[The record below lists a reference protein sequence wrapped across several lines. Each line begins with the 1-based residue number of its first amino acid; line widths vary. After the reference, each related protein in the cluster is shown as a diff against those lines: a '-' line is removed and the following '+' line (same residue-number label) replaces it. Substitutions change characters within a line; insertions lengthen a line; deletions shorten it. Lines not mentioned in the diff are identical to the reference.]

1 MLALFIENR
10 LATANESGFKPGDS
24 CINYFI
30 AIAHKLYQSF
40 GEGYKVWGVFLDISK
55 VCANVWHESLTFR
68 HESLT
73 LKFKQNGISGKLSG
87 RLSET

>member
-55 VCANVWHESLTFR
+55 VCANVWHESLT
-68 HESLT
+68 